1 MGPEYSFS
9 DILARKLYPEAEI
22 EYLSE
27 PSEIVEKAGTG
38 CVALVPSENSI
49 AGPVG
54 EIIRKIRELDN
65 IFINKEIR
73 YPINLCLGALTD
85 SEDAIEIIYSHS
97 KAIEQCRNYLNK
109 RKVKIKETESTSEA
123 AKIIKKVGKRE
134 AGVICAKEAIEKY
147 GLNLLK
153 ENIQDHANNY
163 TIFWELSNREK
174 EIDYNEKIGTALII
188 DLEDKPGALYKFL
201 EPFYE
206 NGINL
211 YFINSWPENGE
222 YWFLVK
228 MEANKYEVP
237 ENKIK
242 RVCKKYRYLGSYNI
256 IDFR

>member
-22 EYLSE
+22 KYLSE
-27 PSEIVEKAGTG
+27 PSVIVEKASTG

-163 TIFWELSNREK
+163 TIFWELSNKEK
-174 EIDYNEKIGTALII
+174 EIDYNGKIGSALIVNLANNPRAVQRFIELFYEEGIERYSIIPWSENDEYWCLIKIEANGIPKNIEKI
-188 DLEDKPGALYKFL
+188 
-201 EPFYE
+201 
-206 NGINL
+206 
-211 YFINSWPENGE
+211 
-222 YWFLVK
+222 
-228 MEANKYEVP
+228 
-237 ENKIK
+237 
-242 RVCKKYRYLGSYNI
+242 CKKCRYLGSYNI